1 MAIKFSKII
10 NIAAFPWWY
19 LCNKPIKMQLGF
31 TEYSRGSWLLLPCN
45 AESHQ
50 VCWRRQN
57 HGATA
62 AQPGFLSP
70 SAELMSHD
78 MAWMPLLNLK
88 GAVGFHAICYWE
100 CTSSGYW
107 PCLKDLP
114 AGNWSLSN
122 FHFVSPRLNTRQPA
136 AYFHVWA
143 SAKAWKY
150 MHLHHLLSC
159 VKNFRGRWTLV
170 RE

>member
-1 MAIKFSKII
+1 MPIKFSKII

-31 TEYSRGSWLLLPCN
+31 TRYTRGSWLLLPCN

-62 AQPGFLSP
+62 PPPGFLSP
-70 SAELMSHD
+70 SAELMLSL
-78 MAWMPLLNLK
+78 MTWPKCLCWIWRVQEGAKPFVTEIVPVLVIGLIWRIFLLEI
-88 GAVGFHAICYWE
+88 GTPP
-100 CTSSGYW
+100 TSI
-107 PCLKDLP
+107 
-114 AGNWSLSN
+114 
-122 FHFVSPRLNTRQPA
+122 FVSPRLNTRQPA
-136 AYFHVWA
+136 VYFDVWG

-150 MHLHHLLSC
+150 MH
-159 VKNFRGRWTLV
+159 
-170 RE
+170 